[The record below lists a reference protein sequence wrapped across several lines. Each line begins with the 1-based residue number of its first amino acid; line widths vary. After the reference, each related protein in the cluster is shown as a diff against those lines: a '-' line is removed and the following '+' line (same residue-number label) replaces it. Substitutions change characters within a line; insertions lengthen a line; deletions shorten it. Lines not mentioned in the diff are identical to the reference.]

1 IVSELHWSN
10 ALVDT
15 VSSFAKGPGGD
26 RLWDGIH
33 MEGPYSWRPP
43 AYWFGGTYP
52 ATRGSCAEQG
62 DNEHIPTLESLR
74 KFIPADKLWPIN
86 DTWFMHAGAWGGN
99 STLANTQL
107 ALRQR
112 YGPSSSVEDFVRK
125 AQLAHY
131 ENTRAQFE
139 AFAATGWANH
149 KMTMYWM
156 LNSHWPSF
164 YGNIIDYYLSPGGA
178 YYGAKRGLRPLSVVF
193 DSYATGDRTQARI
206 IIFNQ
211 TPDEVRGLR
220 VRTRVYDLDGKVR
233 DDRSAG
239 GIAVPFNGATQA
251 MVLPRFLQ
259 SSPVFFVRCQLFDG
273 QGRLVVDNTYWQ
285 SQKDDDLGPRRND
298 SAMALRQDSWA
309 DMTALHT
316 MPPVAVKISARRT
329 EIDGENHV
337 TIRLHNPSGHIA
349 FFERATLSAALD
361 GNEILPIEYDDNY
374 IPISPGEAAEIHAVL
389 PKGTKPGSV
398 KLEGYNTPATS

>member
-1 IVSELHWSN
+1 MHPCSSGRTAATAGLRSRFVRSTAALCPSYTGRTPWSTPSPRLRRVRAEIACGTGFTWKGRTVGGLLRTGSAGHIPPRAGHARSRETTNTFPPWRASE
-10 ALVDT
+10 
-15 VSSFAKGPGGD
+15 SS
-26 RLWDGIH
+26 
-33 MEGPYSWRPP
+33 SPP
-43 AYWFGGTYP
+43 TSSGRSTIP
-52 ATRGSCAEQG
+52 GSCTPERGAG
-62 DNEHIPTLESLR
+62 IRRSPIFNWHCGSVTALPAAWRISCGKRSLPTTR
-74 KFIPADKLWPIN
+74 TP
-86 DTWFMHAGAWGGN
+86 
-99 STLANTQL
+99 
-107 ALRQR
+107 
-112 YGPSSSVEDFVRK
+112 
-125 AQLAHY
+125 
-131 ENTRAQFE
+131 RAQFE

-193 DSYATGDRTQARI
+193 DSYAAGDRTQARI
-206 IIFNQ
+206 AVFNQ
-211 TPDEVRGLR
+211 TPGDVRGLR

-251 MVLPRFLQ
+251 MVLPRFPQ

-285 SQKDDDLGPRRND
+285 SQKDDDLGARTND

-309 DMTALHT
+309 DMTALNT
-316 MPPVAVKISARRT
+316 MPPVVVKISARRT
-329 EIDGENHV
+329 EIDGENRV

-374 IPISPGEAAEIHAVL
+374 ITIFPGEAA
-389 PKGTKPGSV
+389 
-398 KLEGYNTPATS
+398 